1 MAADDK
7 VVKLLKP
14 ELRKRGFSDE
24 ILVCSRCDMDLD
36 CNPMFGIVALCK
48 DAVYFAVCPPPSR
61 ELYDLAALPKE
72 IEELYRYPLAETE
85 SLESLPLAA
94 GGMLILTKDGK
105 EQALCAYSSA
115 HTFSIMRLTRLFQKV
130 KSGGELSPG
139 DLEDEQG
146 VEYCPKCGAPYPE
159 RGRQV
164 CPRCMDKRSVLKR
177 LLVCFKPF
185 KAQVAI
191 VFLCIFLTAGFN
203 VLLPYFNGIVLYDS
217 VLQKQDAGVA
227 ASPWIALL
235 LVVLTMAGIHILQQL
250 FGVFQG
256 RVTAKVVPQ
265 VVLNIKTQV
274 YAALQKLS
282 VSFFSKR
289 QTGGL
294 MARVNNDAN
303 EVFSFFLDSVPYFAV
318 NVVMTVTAVTIMFS
332 LSWKLAIASIVLIPF
347 LVIVCVKLLPRLW
360 HMHGKLHRGTRNL
373 NANIND
379 NITGA
384 RVVRAFGQGEHEI
397 QRFQKLSARVRSAEI
412 SQVDYSNI
420 FFSSYSAV
428 QVLSTLL
435 VNLVGFCMILLTEEA
450 SYGMLVTFLGY
461 QNLLAGPIQF
471 FTEVFQRW
479 ANSANAAQR
488 IFEII
493 DAVPEVRESDHP
505 VRHERFEGRVEFKN
519 VNFYYEPNKQILKDV
534 SFVAEPGKMLGI
546 VGHTGTGKTT
556 IVSLM
561 SRLYDVTGGEVLID
575 GINVKDMAFSDLRKN
590 IAMVSQETY
599 IFRGTVAEN
608 IAYANPGCTREQIMA
623 AAITA
628 NAHDFICKMPDG
640 YDTVIGSGS
649 RRQLSGG
656 ERQRLSIARAIL
668 ADPRIL
674 ILDEATAA
682 VDTQTEK
689 NIQAALDKL
698 AGGRTVISIA
708 HRLSTLRGADR
719 LIVIEDGRVVESGGH
734 EELLKQKGVYYRLTQ
749 LQNKALA
756 MRGLE

>member
-1 MAADDK
+1 M
-7 VVKLLKP
+7 
-14 ELRKRGFSDE
+14 
-24 ILVCSRCDMDLD
+24 
-36 CNPMFGIVALCK
+36 
-48 DAVYFAVCPPPSR
+48 
-61 ELYDLAALPKE
+61 
-72 IEELYRYPLAETE
+72 
-85 SLESLPLAA
+85 
-94 GGMLILTKDGK
+94 
-105 EQALCAYSSA
+105 
-115 HTFSIMRLTRLFQKV
+115 
-130 KSGGELSPG
+130 
-139 DLEDEQG
+139 
-146 VEYCPKCGAPYPE
+146 
-159 RGRQV
+159 
-164 CPRCMDKRSVLKR
+164 
-177 LLVCFKPF
+177 
-185 KAQVAI
+185 
-191 VFLCIFLTAGFN
+191 
-203 VLLPYFNGIVLYDS
+203 
-217 VLQKQDAGVA
+217 
-227 ASPWIALL
+227 
-235 LVVLTMAGIHILQQL
+235 
-250 FGVFQG
+250 
-256 RVTAKVVPQ
+256 
-265 VVLNIKTQV
+265 
-274 YAALQKLS
+274 
-282 VSFFSKR
+282 
-289 QTGGL
+289 
-294 MARVNNDAN
+294 
-303 EVFSFFLDSVPYFAV
+303 
-318 NVVMTVTAVTIMFS
+318 
-332 LSWKLAIASIVLIPF
+332 
-347 LVIVCVKLLPRLW
+347 
-360 HMHGKLHRGTRNL
+360 
-373 NANIND
+373 
-379 NITGA
+379 
-384 RVVRAFGQGEHEI
+384 
-397 QRFQKLSARVRSAEI
+397 
-412 SQVDYSNI
+412 
-420 FFSSYSAV
+420 
-428 QVLSTLL
+428 
-435 VNLVGFCMILLTEEA
+435 
-450 SYGMLVTFLGY
+450 
-461 QNLLAGPIQF
+461 
-471 FTEVFQRW
+471 FQRW

-734 EELLKQKGVYYRLTQ
+734 EELLTQKGVYYRLTQ